1 MPSSTLTDPKVLDGW
16 GARGYNWEYTVSGQ
30 HQLAP
35 RVAINGGWY
44 RRSFGNQTVTVDNR
58 YNFAN
63 NSFDGPFC
71 VNAPVD
77 ANLPNGGGY
86 QVCGL
91 YDLKPSV
98 VAQNLPANSTIHFSS
113 DYGGETNI
121 YEGFEVS
128 TTARFAHG
136 AFFNVGINAQKR
148 IFDQCNLVNAGIV
161 SALTTA
167 ATEVAEI
174 FPDGTKACHQ
184 DLPYRPDLKLLG
196 SYTLPYEVV
205 VSATYQFSRG
215 VQTGGAAPSILATWT
230 GAPASATTLG
240 RAYSAGADD
249 QEHQPDGGRAE
260 LRQPEPAASSTSA
273 PPSGS
278 SWTSSGSVS
287 TSTPTTSSTA
297 TGRSRSAARS
307 PTRRPATG

>member
-44 RRSFGNQTVTVDNR
+44 RRQFGNQTVTVDNR

-63 NSFDGPFC
+63 NSYDGPFC

-77 ANLPNGGGY
+77 ANLPGSGGY

-98 VAQNLPANSTIHFSS
+98 VAQSLPANSTIHFSS

-128 TTARFAHG
+128 TTARFSRG

-148 IFDQCNLVNAGIV
+148 IFDQCNLVNAGMFSRPIKTNAV
-161 SALTTA
+161 QPDRGP
-167 ATEVAEI
+167 EI

-196 SYTLPYEVV
+196 SYTLPLDIVL
-205 VSATYQFSRG
+205 SATYQFSRG

-230 GAPASATTLG
+230 TAPASATTLG
-240 RAYSAGADD
+240 PRLLGGADD
-249 QEHQPDGGRAE
+249 KDHQPGGRRRE
-260 LRQPEPAASSTSA
+260 LRQPEPAAA
-273 PPSGS
+273 RPPCVQADQAGQ
-278 SWTSSGSVS
+278 GAV
-287 TSTPTTSSTA
+287 P
-297 TGRSRSAARS
+297 SRL
-307 PTRRPATG
+307 RRL

>member
-1 MPSSTLTDPKVLDGW
+1 M
-16 GARGYNWEYTVSGQ
+16 
-30 HQLAP
+30 
-35 RVAINGGWY
+35 
-44 RRSFGNQTVTVDNR
+44 DNR
-58 YNFAN
+58 YSFAN
-63 NSFDGPFC
+63 NSYDGPFC

-77 ANLPNGGGY
+77 PNLPNGGGY

-167 ATEVAEI
+167 A
-174 FPDGTKACHQ
+174 DRGRR
-184 DLPYRPDLKLLG
+184 DLP
-196 SYTLPYEVV
+196 
-205 VSATYQFSRG
+205 
-215 VQTGGAAPSILATWT
+215 
-230 GAPASATTLG
+230 G
-240 RAYSAGADD
+240 RHEG
-249 QEHQPDGGRAE
+249 
-260 LRQPEPAASSTSA
+260 L
-273 PPSGS
+273 PSGS
-278 SWTSSGSVS
+278 AVPSRPQAARVVHAAA
-287 TSTPTTSSTA
+287 TTSW
-297 TGRSRSAARS
+297 
-307 PTRRPATG
+307 